1 MPEMNDEQS
10 DNQSL
15 NDSVPSGRVDLLD
28 LLFRWRKF
36 IYVNVIIV
44 IVGATVISFL
54 LPKWYDA
61 TASILP
67 PKEESSLN
75 PLGAAS
81 ALLQGVGSSL
91 QKIGSMATNSAAYN
105 YLAILNSRSV
115 MEAVVDKFDLFEEYG
130 IADSSME
137 RAIKEL
143 ESNCSF
149 EVQEEDYITID
160 VLDRDPQRAADM
172 ANYFVDMLNAVSIR
186 LGTQEARDNRE
197 FIEQRVNQ
205 VYRDLHKAEDSLR
218 AFQERSQILIV
229 PDENASGLSAVAE
242 LYGMKAKME
251 IEVGVLERTVSSD
264 NPVLAQDR
272 IELQE
277 LNKKVAEIPAAG
289 IGTLR
294 LYREVMIQQKIL
306 EYVLPLF
313 EQAKVDEHKDVPVIL
328 VLDKAVK
335 PERKD
340 KPKRALIIVISALSS
355 LLLSIAYALGS
366 QKLQN
371 WKQIAPKRYELLRSL
386 FHRRANI

>member
-1 MPEMNDEQS
+1 
-10 DNQSL
+10 
-15 NDSVPSGRVDLLD
+15 
-28 LLFRWRKF
+28 
-36 IYVNVIIV
+36 
-44 IVGATVISFL
+44 
-54 LPKWYDA
+54 
-61 TASILP
+61 
-67 PKEESSLN
+67 
-75 PLGAAS
+75 
-81 ALLQGVGSSL
+81 
-91 QKIGSMATNSAAYN
+91 
-105 YLAILNSRSV
+105 
-115 MEAVVDKFDLFEEYG
+115 
-130 IADSSME
+130 
-137 RAIKEL
+137 
-143 ESNCSF
+143 
-149 EVQEEDYITID
+149 
-160 VLDRDPQRAADM
+160 
-172 ANYFVDMLNAVSIR
+172 
-186 LGTQEARDNRE
+186 
-197 FIEQRVNQ
+197 
-205 VYRDLHKAEDSLR
+205 
-218 AFQERSQILIV
+218 
-229 PDENASGLSAVAE
+229 
-242 LYGMKAKME
+242 MKAKME

-335 PERKD
+335 PERKE